1 MSAERDTP
9 PDSDGSDAR
18 TTALGVVLIAE
29 DERSIA
35 SLVAEVVAQ
44 AGYTPLVAMNGRQ
57 ALDLAREQWPALVI
71 TDLMMPY
78 LDGAAL
84 TAALRAEAD
93 ARGVAAPP
101 IVLMTAASLQ
111 YARAAGADAVLR
123 KPFNLAELEALLR
136 RFLKR
141 RTDDEERNV

>member
-1 MSAERDTP
+1 MSAERDALA
-9 PDSDGSDAR
+9 DSDKSDAR
-18 TTALGVVLIAE
+18 TMTLAVVLIAE

-44 AGYTPLVAMNGRQ
+44 AGYTPLVATNGRQ
-57 ALDLAREQWPALVI
+57 ALALAREQWPALVI

-84 TAALRAEAD
+84 TTALRAEA
-93 ARGVAAPP
+93 ATRGDAAPP
-101 IVLMTAASLQ
+101 IVLMTAAGPQ

-123 KPFNLAELEALLR
+123 KPFNLAELEALLL
-136 RFLKR
+136 RFL
-141 RTDDEERNV
+141 